1 MGMKI
6 LQICFRVPYPP
17 HDGGAIAMYD
27 ILYGLSKKG
36 HEVQVL
42 AVNTPK
48 HFQKDDV
55 LKGVAK
61 VKTVFIDTTI
71 SPIDAFFNLFKSIPY
86 NLERFVS
93 ADFEKALRE
102 LLQQNEFDIIH
113 VEGTFVAYYIDVI
126 RKHSKAPVVLRA
138 HNVEYLIWQR
148 LASNEKNLFKKIYL
162 TLLSRKLKTF
172 EKKYFSKYDVIA
184 GITQE
189 DNQRLESLGVVTAKE
204 FIPAGVDLQR
214 FSVDPTV
221 LAKPHSMF
229 IISSLNWLPNLEGLE
244 WFIQQVWPEA
254 KRKNPLLELHIAGK
268 DTPASVQQLVGNGI
282 FVHGYI
288 ADASVFMQQY
298 DLMLVPLLSG
308 GGMRLKIIEG
318 MALGKCILTSTI
330 GAEGIACQSKQDI
343 LKVDQPAEWVNY
355 ISDYFTHRKS
365 YDNIGLNARQVIREQ
380 YDNDKVMDRLVELY
394 KCLLL
399 RP

>member
-1 MGMKI
+1 MKV
-6 LQICFRVPYPP
+6 LQLCFRVPFPP

-27 ILYGLSKKG
+27 IMSGLSKKG
-36 HEVQVL
+36 HEVHVL

-55 LKGVAK
+55 LKDIAK

-71 SPIDAFFNLFKSIPY
+71 SPVDAFLNLFKSIPY

-93 ADFEKALRE
+93 KDFEKALTD
-102 LLQQNEFDIIH
+102 LLQENDFDVIH

-126 RKHSKAPVVLRA
+126 RKYSKAPVVLRA
-138 HNVEYLIWQR
+138 HNVEYLIWER
-148 LASNEKNLFKKIYL
+148 LARNESNPLKKFYL

-184 GITQE
+184 GITKE
-189 DNQRLESLGVVTAKE
+189 DNQRLEELGVKTPKE
-204 FIPAGVDLQR
+204 FIPAGVQLNR
-214 FSVDPTV
+214 FTID
-221 LAKPHSMF
+221 ANIKPKSNSMF

-244 WFIQQVWPEA
+244 WFIKKVWPEA
-254 KRKNPLLELHIAGK
+254 KKKNSLLELHIAGK
-268 DTPASVQQLVGNGI
+268 DTPESVQQLAGNGI
-282 FVHGYI
+282 FVHGYV
-288 ADASVFMQQY
+288 ADASIFMQQY

-330 GAEGIACQSKQDI
+330 GAEGIACESNKDI
-343 LKVDQPAEWVNY
+343 LKFDESEEW
-355 ISDYFTHRKS
+355 IASLLGYFSNPGKYTS
-365 YDNIGLNARQVIREQ
+365 IGTNARQVIIEQ
-380 YDNDKVMDRLVELY
+380 YDNDKVIDRLVTLY
-394 KCLLL
+394 NRLLN
-399 RP
+399 RA

>member
-1 MGMKI
+1 MKV
-6 LQICFRVPYPP
+6 LQLCFRVPFPP

-27 ILYGLSKKG
+27 IMHGLSKKG

-55 LKGVAK
+55 LKDIAK

-71 SPIDAFFNLFKSIPY
+71 SPLKAFLNLFKSIPY

-93 ADFEKALRE
+93 ADFEKALIE
-102 LLQQNEFDIIH
+102 LLQQNNFDIIH

-126 RKHSKAPVVLRA
+126 RKYSKAPVVLRA

-148 LASNEKNLFKKIYL
+148 LARNESNPLKKIYL
-162 TLLSRKLKTF
+162 TMLSRKLKAF

-184 GITQE
+184 GITKE
-189 DNQRLESLGVVTAKE
+189 DNQRLVELGVSTMKE
-204 FIPAGVDLQR
+204 FIPAGVQLNR
-214 FSVDPTV
+214 FAVDPTIK
-221 LAKPHSMF
+221 AKPNTLF

-244 WFIQQVWPEA
+244 WFIKKVWPEA
-254 KRKNPLLELHIAGK
+254 KKKNPLLELHIAGK
-268 DTPASVQQLVGNGI
+268 DTPPSVLELAGNGI
-282 FVHGYI
+282 TVHGYV

-330 GAEGIACQSKQDI
+330 GAEGIACESNKDI
-343 LKVDQPAEWVNY
+343 LKFDEAAEWVTVLL
-355 ISDYFTHRKS
+355 DYFSHANKYAS
-365 YDNIGLNARQVIREQ
+365 IGPSARQVIVEQ
-380 YDNDKVMDRLVELY
+380 YDNDKVVDRLVSLY
-394 KCLLL
+394 NRLLK
-399 RP
+399 RS